1 QLPFNFQIGD
11 DIKKIV
17 LRPPATPA
25 GELEVRQDRCD
36 GPPIA
41 TLPLA
46 PALKSQAVTR
56 LRGAVTGA
64 APGPHDLCF
73 TFTQSAVDPF
83 WVLDRVTLGAPSNEA
98 RRGR

>member
-1 QLPFNFQIGD
+1 MAAYPPDRIVGPR
-11 DIKKIV
+11 IV

-36 GPPIA
+36 GPVIA

-46 PALKSQAVTR
+46 QATKSQAVTR

-64 APGPHDLCF
+64 KPGPHDLCL
-73 TFTQSAVDPF
+73 TFTQATLDPF
-83 WVLDRVTLGAPSNEA
+83 WVLDRITLGPLPKE
-98 RRGR
+98 RQRGR